1 MEIKCPQSV
10 DFFLGTTTPAG
21 FKGYFRQLGQ
31 EPGMQLYLIKS
42 GPGCGKSTMMK
53 QLAQL
58 SAGPV
63 QRIHCASDPDSLDG
77 VVFCDKDAA
86 ILDATAPHTLEPLAP
101 GANPMSGR
109 DVSGALASLNSV
121 AKLSYDYC
129 RDGISN
135 TFSIIP
141 GALGKDDR
149 VFAGDLEVELDC
161 GAGCGV
167 GGNLTLGLDAEID
180 GEDA

>member
-1 MEIKCPQSV
+1 MQPLPCLCPVSYTH
-10 DFFLGTTTPAG
+10 L
-21 FKGYFRQLGQ
+21 R
-31 EPGMQLYLIKS
+31 
-42 GPGCGKSTMMK
+42 
-53 QLAQL
+53 
-58 SAGPV
+58 
-63 QRIHCASDPDSLDG
+63 DS
-77 VVFCDKDAA
+77 
-86 ILDATAPHTLEPLAP
+86 H
-101 GANPMSGR
+101 GA
-109 DVSGALASLNSV
+109 VASLASV
-121 AKLSYDYC
+121 AKLPFKDAQ
-129 RDGISN
+129 DGISN